1 MTYKITFNDGS
12 TKIIE
17 APDKE
22 IARAWAWEDA
32 DYKDI
37 RVKSIRRATE
47 WEAELNRLTK
57 PSPIS

>member
-1 MTYKITFNDGS
+1 MTFLVTFSNGS

-32 DYKDI
+32 NYNDL
-37 RVKSIRRATE
+37 RVKSIRGT
-47 WEAELNRLTK
+47 NDNT
-57 PSPIS
+57 